1 MSLKSPIVTIT
12 GNMPGP
18 KMLPKATPAAPSHPV
33 TAPRAQRVALPAARA
48 AGFAHVYTDSKGR
61 SQEMNSGPL
70 PFRSL
75 VFSFRIPN
83 ANFNDRGRYM
93 K

>member
-18 KMLPKATPAAPSHPV
+18 KLLPKATRVGFTAALSRHV
-33 TAPRAQRVALPAARA
+33 TAPRARRVALPAARA
-48 AGFAHVYTDSKGR
+48 AGFAHVYADSKGR

-70 PFRSL
+70 HSRSL
-75 VFSFRIPN
+75 SLFL
-83 ANFNDRGRYM
+83 
-93 K
+93 